1 MNAQEIVL
9 DIAVNLGRLSRW
21 ASEGNT
27 KRVKQF
33 ITETDSFTKQLE
45 RVSFKDQFKSTF
57 VGFEKILSELKKR
70 PVDINWAEDALTWA
84 NILTHRAKLA

>member
-27 KRVKQF
+27 ERVEQF
-33 ITETDSFTKQLE
+33 LSQTDSFTQQLE
-45 RVSFKDQFKSTF
+45 KTSFKKQFQSTF
-57 VGFEKILSELKKR
+57 IGFKKTFDQLKKR
-70 PVDINWAEDALTWA
+70 PIDIDWAEDALTWA
-84 NILTHRAKLA
+84 NILTHRAKLT

>member
-21 ASEGNT
+21 ASEGNSE
-27 KRVKQF
+27 RVEQF
-33 ITETDSFTKQLE
+33 IAETDSFTKQLE
-45 RVSFKDQFKSTF
+45 KVSFKKQFESTF
-57 VGFEKILSELKKR
+57 LGFKKSLNELKRR
-70 PVDINWAEDALTWA
+70 PIDINWAEDALTWA